1 MDESM
6 NRVGFSEEEKA
17 NIFKLVAAVLH
28 IGNIAFEES
37 EDKDGKILLQLSK
50 TWSACLTRKAHEM
63 HSIQCLLPWLQGCAL
78 TEPAGPW
85 RPTFVLGKLENL
97 RFFDIN
103 HVLAP

>member
-1 MDESM
+1 M

-50 TWSACLTRKAHEM
+50 TWSACLTRKTHEM
-63 HSIQCLLPWLQGCAL
+63 HSIQCLLP
-78 TEPAGPW
+78 
-85 RPTFVLGKLENL
+85 
-97 RFFDIN
+97 
-103 HVLAP
+103 